1 MAGQKGIAV
10 VRSVGAAAGKPEG
23 NIARLFLDAVEGHRK
38 ADAVKYKREGAWQP
52 ISHQE
57 LYEDVKRAALGLEAL
72 GLVAGERVAILSENR
87 PEWLVSDFACVMSRL
102 VSVPLYPTLPA
113 GQLMHML
120 ADSQARAVFVSNA
133 DQAQKVVEARKG
145 IATLEHVIAYD
156 DDVSRSAPGI
166 MSLAALLESGDSML
180 GGIVDEEYRARG
192 LATAPDDLLTILYTS
207 GTTGRP
213 KGVMLTHAN
222 LVSNVRS
229 ALHVLE
235 ITRDDVSLS
244 ALPLSHIFER
254 MAGHYV
260 MFSAGATICYAE
272 GFGRLVQNFAEVRP
286 TVMTLVPRV
295 FEKLAGQVEQ
305 MARAGGRSGERVL
318 RWAVDVGG
326 KRVDRELEG
335 RRVGPVLAVQNRLAD
350 RLVFAKFRQKLGG
363 RVRLL
368 VSGGAP
374 LNPETGRF
382 FLAAGLTLLEGYGLT
397 ETSPVISLNNVGDI
411 KLGTVGRPL
420 PGVEIGIA
428 DDGEILTRGPHVMKG
443 YHGMPRETETA
454 MTPDGWFR
462 TGDVGKLDAD
472 GRLSI
477 TDRKKD
483 IIVTAGGKNIAPQ
496 PIENRVKNNRY
507 VSQVVMVGDRRKF
520 PVLLVVPDF
529 EVLEKWA
536 KEHDFAF
543 GSRDE
548 LVGDPR
554 VVEHVEREILR
565 SLADLARFEQ
575 PKRIGLLPREL
586 SLESGE
592 ATATLK
598 LKRRVIEANYS
609 ELIER
614 LYTAR

>member
-1 MAGQKGIAV
+1 MAGEKGIAV
-10 VRSVGAAAGKPEG
+10 VRSVGLAAGKPDG
-23 NIARLFLDAVEGHRK
+23 NIAQLFLEAVEGHRK
-38 ADAVKYKREGAWQP
+38 GDALKHKREGAWRP
-52 ISHQE
+52 ISHQQ
-57 LYEDVKRAALGLEAL
+57 LYDDVKRAALGLEAI
-72 GLVAGERVAILSENR
+72 GLAAGDRVAILSENR
-87 PEWLVSDFACVMSRL
+87 PEWLVSDFACVMSRM

-120 ADSQARAVFVSNA
+120 QDSEARAVFVSNT
-133 DQAQKVVEARKG
+133 DQVRKVLQVREDLP
-145 IATLEHVIAYD
+145 TLEYVIAYD
-156 DDVSRSAPGI
+156 DVAPSAPGL
-166 MSLAALLESGDSML
+166 MSLAALLESGDAVL
-180 GGIVDEEYRARG
+180 GDIADEEYRARA
-192 LATAPDDLLTILYTS
+192 LATTPDDLLTILYTS

-229 ALHVLE
+229 ALQVLE
-235 ITRDDVSLS
+235 ITQDDVSLS

-260 MFSAGATICYAE
+260 MFSAGATICYSE
-272 GFGRLVQNFAEVRP
+272 GFGRLGQNFTEVRP

-305 MARAGGRSGERVL
+305 MARAGGPSRERVL
-318 RWAVDVGG
+318 RWALDIGG
-326 KRVDRELEG
+326 KRVDRELAG
-335 RRVGPVLAVQNRLAD
+335 RPVGPILAVQYRLAD
-350 RLVFAKFRQKLGG
+350 RLVFSKFRQKLGG
-363 RVRLL
+363 RIRLF

-411 KLGTVGRPL
+411 KLGSVGRPL

-428 DDGEILTRGPHVMKG
+428 DDGEIVTRGPHVMRG
-443 YHGMPRETETA
+443 YHGMPRETEAA

-462 TGDVGKLDAD
+462 TGDIGKLDDD

-507 VSQVVMVGDRRKF
+507 VSQVVMIGDRRKF

-529 EVLEKWA
+529 EALEQWA
-536 KEHDFAF
+536 KEHHIAF
-543 GSRDE
+543 GSREE

-554 VVEHVEREILR
+554 VAEHVEGEILR
-565 SLADLARFEQ
+565 SLSDLARFEQ

-598 LKRRVIEANYS
+598 LKRRVIETNYN

-614 LYTAR
+614 LYMAR

>member
-1 MAGQKGIAV
+1 MAGEKGIAV
-10 VRSVGAAAGKPEG
+10 VRSVGVAAGKPEG
-23 NIARLFLDAVEGHRK
+23 NIAQLFLEAVDGHRK
-38 ADAVKYKREGAWQP
+38 VDALKYKGQAAWQP

-57 LYEDVKRAALGLEAL
+57 LYDDVKRAALGLERL
-72 GLVAGERVAILSENR
+72 GLAPGDRVAILSENR

-102 VSVPLYPTLPA
+102 VSVPLYPTLPG

-120 ADSQARAVFVSNA
+120 EDSQARAVFVSNS
-133 DQAQKVVEARKG
+133 DQARKVLEVRKEVP
-145 IATLEHVIAYD
+145 TLEHVIAYD
-156 DDVSRSAPGI
+156 DDVTQSAPGM
-166 MSLAALLESGDSML
+166 MSLAALLESGDSLL
-180 GGIVDEEYRARG
+180 GGIADEEYRSRA

-229 ALHVLE
+229 ALQVLE
-235 ITRDDVSLS
+235 ITAEDVSLS

-272 GFGRLVQNFAEVRP
+272 GFGRLGQNFAEVRP

-295 FEKLAGQVEQ
+295 FEKLAGHVEQ
-305 MARAGGRSGERVL
+305 AARAGSASRERLL
-318 RWAVDVGG
+318 RWALDVGG
-326 KRVDRELEG
+326 KRVDRELDG
-335 RRVGPVLAVQNRLAD
+335 RRVGPILAVQSRLAD

-363 RVRLL
+363 RIRLF

-443 YHGMPRETETA
+443 YHRMPRETEAA

-462 TGDVGKLDAD
+462 TGDVGKLDDD

-529 EVLEKWA
+529 EVLEAWA
-536 KEHDFAF
+536 KEHHIAF

-548 LVGDPR
+548 LVRDPR
-554 VVEHVEREILR
+554 VTEHVECEVLR
-565 SLADLARFEQ
+565 SLSDLARFEQ

-598 LKRRVIEANYS
+598 LKRRVIEANYR

>member
-1 MAGQKGIAV
+1 MAGETDVAIVRTVGSSAGI
-10 VRSVGAAAGKPEG
+10 PEG
-23 NIARLFLDAVEGHRK
+23 NVAQLFLEAVDGYRK
-38 ADAVKYKREGAWQP
+38 AEALKWKQGGVWRAL
-52 ISHQE
+52 SHLE
-57 LYEDVKRAALGLEAL
+57 LYRDVKRVALGLEAL
-72 GLVAGERVAILSENR
+72 GLGAGERVAILSENR
-87 PEWLVSDFACVMSRL
+87 PEWAVSDFGCVMGGI

-113 GQLMHML
+113 SQVGHML
-120 ADSQARAVFVSNA
+120 QDSEARAAFVSNSE
-133 DQAQKVVEARKG
+133 QLKKVLQARKE
-145 IATLEHVIAYD
+145 APALECIVAF
-156 DDVSRSAPGI
+156 DDVSETGPGVT
-166 MSLAALLESGDSML
+166 SFDALKEAGDARLSGITDA
-180 GGIVDEEYRARG
+180 EYRARG
-192 LATAPDDLLTILYTS
+192 LATSPHDLLTILYTS

-222 LVSNVRS
+222 LVSNVRA
-229 ALHVLE
+229 ALQVLE
-235 ITRDDVSLS
+235 ISAADVSLS

-272 GFGRLVQNFAEVRP
+272 GFGRLGQNFAEARP

-305 MARAGGRSGERVL
+305 AARAGGPTHERVL
-318 RWAVDVGG
+318 RWALRVGG
-326 KRVDRELEG
+326 KRVDKELDG
-335 RRVGPVLAVQNRLAD
+335 RSVGPLLALQHRVAD
-350 RLVFAKFRQKLGG
+350 RLVFAKLRQRLGG
-363 RVRLL
+363 RIRLL

-374 LNPETGRF
+374 LNPETCRF

-397 ETSPVISLNNVGDI
+397 ETSPVISFNNVGDI

-420 PGVEIGIA
+420 PGVEIAIA

-443 YHGMPRETETA
+443 YHKMAKETEVAITR
-454 MTPDGWFR
+454 DGWFR
-462 TGDVGKLDAD
+462 TGDVGKLDDD

-496 PIENRVKNNRY
+496 PIESRINANQY
-507 VSQVVMVGDRRKF
+507 VNQVVMVGDRRKF
-520 PVLLVVPDF
+520 PVLLVVPNF
-529 EVLEKWA
+529 EVLERWA
-536 KEHDFAF
+536 RAKNIAFA
-543 GSRDE
+543 SREE
-548 LVGDPR
+548 LVRDSR
-554 VVEHVEREILR
+554 VVEFLEAEVLPTL
-565 SLADLARFEQ
+565 SDLAGFER

-609 ELIER
+609 ELIES
-614 LYTAR
+614 LYKPR

>member
-1 MAGQKGIAV
+1 
-10 VRSVGAAAGKPEG
+10 
-23 NIARLFLDAVEGHRK
+23 
-38 ADAVKYKREGAWQP
+38 
-52 ISHQE
+52 
-57 LYEDVKRAALGLEAL
+57 
-72 GLVAGERVAILSENR
+72 
-87 PEWLVSDFACVMSRL
+87 
-102 VSVPLYPTLPA
+102 
-113 GQLMHML
+113 
-120 ADSQARAVFVSNA
+120 
-133 DQAQKVVEARKG
+133 
-145 IATLEHVIAYD
+145 
-156 DDVSRSAPGI
+156 
-166 MSLAALLESGDSML
+166 
-180 GGIVDEEYRARG
+180 
-192 LATAPDDLLTILYTS
+192 
-207 GTTGRP
+207 
-213 KGVMLTHAN
+213 
-222 LVSNVRS
+222 
-229 ALHVLE
+229 VLE
-235 ITRDDVSLS
+235 ITREDVSLS

-272 GFGRLVQNFAEVRP
+272 GLGRLGQNFAEVRP

-295 FEKLAGQVEQ
+295 FEKLAWQAEQ
-305 MARAGGRSGERVL
+305 TARTGGLMRERAL

-335 RRVGPVLAVQNRLAD
+335 RRIGPLLAIQNRVAD
-350 RLVFAKFRQKLGG
+350 RLVFAKLRRKLGD
-363 RVRLL
+363 RVRLF

-397 ETSPVISLNNVGDI
+397 ETSPVISLNNIGDI

-428 DDGEILTRGPHVMKG
+428 DDGEVLTRGPHVMKG
-443 YHGMPRETETA
+443 YHKMPKETEA
-454 MTPDGWFR
+454 AITPDGWFH
-462 TGDVGKLDAD
+462 TGDIGKLDED

-483 IIVTAGGKNIAPQ
+483 IIVTAAGKNIAPQ

-507 VSQVVMVGDRRKF
+507 VSQVLMIGDRRKF

-529 EVLEKWA
+529 EMLEAWA
-536 KEHDFAF
+536 GEHHITFA
-543 GSRDE
+543 SREE
-548 LVGDPR
+548 LVGDRR
-554 VVEHVEREILR
+554 VVEFVEDEILR
-565 SLADLARFEQ
+565 SLSDLARFER

-598 LKRRVIEANYS
+598 LKRRVIEKNYS
-609 ELIER
+609 DLIES